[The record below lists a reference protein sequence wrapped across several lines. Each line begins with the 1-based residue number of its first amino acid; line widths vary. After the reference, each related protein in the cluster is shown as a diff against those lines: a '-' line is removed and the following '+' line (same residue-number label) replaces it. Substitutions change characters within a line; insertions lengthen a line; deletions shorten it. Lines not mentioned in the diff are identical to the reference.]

1 MTAIGGSTAFSVSSR
16 RYNGEAQPIFS
27 RKMQPTESGTVKSS
41 KSLRSTLM
49 HAQEL
54 IFFMPEDTAANY
66 VALSL
71 RVVGK

>member
-16 RYNGEAQPIFS
+16 RYNGQAQPIFS

-49 HAQEL
+49 YAQEL
-54 IFFMPEDTAANY
+54 IFFVPEDTAANY